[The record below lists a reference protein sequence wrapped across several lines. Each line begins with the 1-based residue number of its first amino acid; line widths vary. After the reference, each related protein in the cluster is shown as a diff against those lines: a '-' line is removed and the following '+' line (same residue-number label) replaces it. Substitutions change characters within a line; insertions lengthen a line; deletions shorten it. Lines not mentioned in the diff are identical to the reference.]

1 MHYTIWLVHYFLR
14 KCIYLSLFE
23 HIFVY
28 FKNFNTFKQLNYLYC
43 VDIKL
48 SYKLQSVRS
57 ISETSLESWY
67 HHQFITSIFYALSGS
82 WFCVH
87 TCISLHCMCQH
98 LHITLFSLI
107 LSFHLSLIPLNR
119 FHLGDVNFC
128 LEQIQMPIRHT
139 HCKINL
145 RKYFN
150 KYSNKLHML
159 NRKIGPENC

>member
-1 MHYTIWLVHYFLR
+1 MFIFFRR
-14 KCIYLSLFE
+14 KYIYLLLFK
-23 HIFVY
+23 HTFVY
-28 FKNFNTFKQLNYLYC
+28 KNFNTFQQLNYLYI
-43 VDIKL
+43 DIKIIL
-48 SYKLQSVRS
+48 PNFIA
-57 ISETSLESWY
+57 ISEVYIWNISRKLISSS
-67 HHQFITSIFYALSGS
+67 FITSIFYALSGS

-139 HCKINL
+139 HCKTNL
-145 RKYFN
+145 RKTFN
-150 KYSNKLHML
+150 KYSNKSWITSH
-159 NRKIGPENC
+159 KIGPQNC